1 MPRFLSMVFGQEIL
15 RLSVTGHLTETGQA
29 GDSIC
34 SGFEK
39 KGGVVSI
46 NQVGEMV
53 SADFDTGFC

>member
-1 MPRFLSMVFGQEIL
+1 MVFGQEIL

-53 SADFDTGFC
+53 SADFDSGFR